1 MTTTTTAAPTRGTD
15 DLAARIQRLE
25 DRARH
30 QRAGHHLR
38 DEHRPQRLAGAGR
51 APDRPRPRRLLR
63 GGAAGLGLP
72 RDAFAGFSG
81 SALGG
86 FTALQHIS
94 PNHVITFDETDPDRA
109 LCTSYMF
116 AQHYLEGAE
125 GGDTYI
131 MRGSYEN
138 HVVRT
143 RDGWKIE
150 KLVQHLSWPE
160 GNADLP
166 AQAAARFAAAH
177 PQGGATGA
185 PSQGP
190 DA

>member
-1 MTTTTTAAPTRGTD
+1 MTTTATTTAQGTD
-15 DLAARIQRLE
+15 DLAARVQRLE
-25 DRARH
+25 DRAAISELVITYARSIDRNDW
-30 QRAGHHLR
+30 QALGAHLT
-38 DEHRPQRLAGAGR
+38 DPVHVDFSE
-51 APDRPRPRRLLR
+51 
-63 GGAAGLGLP
+63 AGLPASDFP

-81 SALGG
+81 SALSG
-86 FTALQHIS
+86 FDALQHLS
-94 PNHVITFDETDPDRA
+94 PNHVITFDESDPDRA
-109 LCTSYMF
+109 LCTSSMF
-116 AQHYLEGAE
+116 AQHHLEGAE
-125 GGDTYI
+125 GGDTYV
-131 MRGSYEN
+131 MRGWYEN
-138 HVVRT
+138 HVVRA

-185 PSQGP
+185 PSPGS

>member
-1 MTTTTTAAPTRGTD
+1 MTATTTAPTQGVD
-15 DLAARIQRLE
+15 DLAARVQRLE
-25 DRARH
+25 DRAAISELVITYATSIDRNDW
-30 QRAGHHLR
+30 QGLGA
-38 DEHRPQRLAGAGR
+38 RLTD
-51 APDRPRPRRLLR
+51 PVHVDFSE
-63 GGAAGLGLP
+63 AGLPASDFP

-94 PNHVITFDETDPDRA
+94 PNHVITFDEADPDRA
-109 LCTSYMF
+109 LCTSYMY

-143 RDGWKIE
+143 GDGWRIE